1 MRSLVWRWG
10 LALVIG
16 TAWGSVFPSRAAS
29 AVPAAEPILLSASR

>member
-16 TAWGSVFPSRAAS
+16 TAWGSMFPLRAAS
-29 AVPAAEPILLSASR
+29 AVTSAEPIILSVGR